1 MLCPICGTE
10 FQGMVA
16 DQNKWYAERYPDAPV
31 GSLVPEQCMDCYAEI
46 EVGDTVELRVS
57 VAGDPD
63 CDVVIDRIVKT
74 PMGDRCIYFVR
85 TPDGQALRTRAGDD
99 RAFIRAQLRKRTG
112 RIVEPP
118 DDGIKH
124 RGYF

>member
-1 MLCPICGTE
+1 MHGLLRRDRG
-10 FQGMVA
+10 
-16 DQNKWYAERYPDAPV
+16 R
-31 GSLVPEQCMDCYAEI
+31 
-46 EVGDTVELRVS
+46 DTVELRVS

-74 PMGDRCIYFVR
+74 PMGDRCIYFLR

-112 RIVEPP
+112 RIVAPS
-118 DDGIKH
+118 DDGNKH
-124 RGYF
+124 RGNYGSFGKKCPTVT